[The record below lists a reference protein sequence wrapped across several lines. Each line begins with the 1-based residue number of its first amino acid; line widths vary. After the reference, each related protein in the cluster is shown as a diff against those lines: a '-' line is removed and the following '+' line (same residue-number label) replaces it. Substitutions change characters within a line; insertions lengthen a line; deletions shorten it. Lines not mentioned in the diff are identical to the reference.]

1 MTMAD
6 DDRWRRVASR
16 AEVKQGEAL
25 ATVFD
30 DEPIA
35 LTEIDGRVHAISDT
49 CTHEFALL
57 SQGFLEAGEIEC
69 PLHAARFDVRTGRCL
84 AGPAMQD
91 LETYEV
97 RIEGDD
103 VYVRKIARQGE

>member
-1 MTMAD
+1 MAGN
-6 DDRWRRVASR
+6 DRWRRVASR
-16 AEVKQGEAL
+16 SEVKQGEAL
-25 ATVFD
+25 ARVFE

-35 LTEIDGRVHAISDT
+35 LTEIDGRVYAISDT

-69 PLHAARFDVRTGRCL
+69 PLHAARFDARTGRCL

-91 LETYEV
+91 LEAFEV
-97 RIEGDD
+97 KIEGEIGRASCRER
-103 VYVRKIARQGE
+103 V

>member
-6 DDRWRRVASR
+6 DDRWKRVAARS
-16 AEVKQGEAL
+16 EVKQGEAL

-35 LTEIDGRVHAISDT
+35 LTEIEGQVYAIGDT
-49 CTHEFALL
+49 CTHEFARL
-57 SQGFLEAGEIEC
+57 SEGFLEANEIEC

-84 AGPAMQD
+84 VGPAMQD
-91 LETYEV
+91 LEAFEV
-97 RIEGDD
+97 KIEGDD
-103 VYVRKIARQGE
+103 VFVRKIAQQGE

>member
-1 MTMAD
+1 MTMAG
-6 DDRWRRVASR
+6 DDRWRRVAAR
-16 AEVKQGEAL
+16 VEIKQGEIL
-25 ATVFD
+25 ARELG

-35 LTEIDGRVHAISDT
+35 LTEIDGQVYAMSDT

-57 SQGFLEAGEIEC
+57 SEGFLEAGEIEC

-91 LETYEV
+91 VEV
-97 RIEGDD
+97 FEVKIDGDD
-103 VYVRKIARQGE
+103 VYVRKLVQNGG